1 RGIPENMQVPHIE
14 PSPHDASVAYIVFDN
29 HRQSDS
35 NTYVYRVEQYG
46 RRWISLGS
54 KDLRGHA
61 YSVKQDPVDA
71 DLLFLGTVF
80 GLFVTLDGGD
90 NWFRWT
96 QGVPASSVR
105 DIAIQ
110 TRESDLVVATHGRG
124 IFIIDDYGA
133 LRNLAEKD
141 FSGRMMLLS
150 VTDGQQYRSKRTN
163 GDRLGEY
170 RAPNEPYGAMITFM
184 LSGSN
189 LPKPETVTDTNTED
203 GNVDGKFVATVKIS
217 NADGRV
223 IRMFEAN
230 VHQGINRVVWDM
242 GLEKIRQYPSE
253 RQPSAQ
259 PGPPP
264 RSSVHALPGRYSFTV
279 SFEQEEIGGMVS
291 VLTDPRFDIA
301 VEDRQANFDALM
313 QVADL
318 QERNVTAIE
327 RIRDARRDAEHFLM
341 LAMRRDGTAGMSG
354 DGAHEDLSRL
364 ANEMNQALDEIE
376 YRLWSKPG
384 TVEETAPTWNL
395 AYFKITKVMT
405 HIGSHWGR
413 PTQGNLRNI
422 IDAQNAVQE
431 AEQELGRVMANEVA
445 AFRNKAAEMNLD
457 MKVTQ

>member
-1 RGIPENMQVPHIE
+1 
-14 PSPHDASVAYIVFDN
+14 
-29 HRQSDS
+29 
-35 NTYVYRVEQYG
+35 
-46 RRWISLGS
+46 
-54 KDLRGHA
+54 
-61 YSVKQDPVDA
+61 
-71 DLLFLGTVF
+71 
-80 GLFVTLDGGD
+80 
-90 NWFRWT
+90 
-96 QGVPASSVR
+96 
-105 DIAIQ
+105 
-110 TRESDLVVATHGRG
+110 
-124 IFIIDDYGA
+124 
-133 LRNLAEKD
+133 
-141 FSGRMMLLS
+141 
-150 VTDGQQYRSKRTN
+150 
-163 GDRLGEY
+163 
-170 RAPNEPYGAMITFM
+170 
-184 LSGSN
+184 
-189 LPKPETVTDTNTED
+189 
-203 GNVDGKFVATVKIS
+203 
-217 NADGRV
+217 
-223 IRMFEAN
+223 
-230 VHQGINRVVWDM
+230 M